1 MHVNVKLYASFRIR
15 WGKEIMREC
24 HPGARIADIVTAIG
38 IPANERYIIVLN
50 GIHASLDA
58 PLHDGDVLSLFP
70 LIGGG

>member
-15 WGKEIMREC
+15 WGKEMVMEC
-24 HPGARIADIVTAIG
+24 HTGARIADIVATIG
-38 IPANERYIIVLN
+38 IPANESYIIVLN
-50 GIHASLDA
+50 GTHASLDA